1 MSLLSWRPIYWLT
14 AGSIILAIAAC
25 QTERSAAND
34 LTKGLGNEL
43 TNKAL
48 PTLSNNAPSV
58 CTPNEAVVSQGGSY
72 SANVDLTASVALPGE
87 QGVDVVMTGKGA
99 IAAVNS
105 AEGATLYWI
114 NPATGEIAQQ
124 QALPSQ
130 VSDVAFDGSD
140 VLLLA
145 VENKILKLE
154 VASGEVI
161 SEIALADVSR
171 VAMSPDGYV
180 GAISDKTVHLYDAQG
195 TEVFSK
201 LRDYTEVT
209 DVEVLS
215 CNGNQL
221 VYVTSFRNTS
231 FVSIDNETNPV
242 QIARLEA
249 LDFTGEMQWSLFSDS
264 AETIKQNVA
273 DTRLYRVTLGRDG
286 YLYTAGESA
295 GTATIFRWRGQ
306 PMSEDEQYGK
316 ADPFLTQ
323 IDVHSQLHNSGAA
336 HLPYYA
342 RVNPTTG
349 ELVTSQMSFPRREDT
364 KANAMRLGDI
374 AIATNGTL
382 YFGGEAS
389 ASILN
394 RDSLTL
400 NGEPVGGYGGSDRTW
415 MSVAPDFKARN
426 FWTVL
431 AGEGGKGRVQGVD
444 AGYGYSAALSNVESG
459 TVPVTTGESAGS
471 VFVSFTAE

>member
-1 MSLLSWRPIYWLT
+1 MSLLSWRPVYWIT
-14 AGSIILAIAAC
+14 AGSVILAITAC
-25 QTERSAAND
+25 RTERSAAID
-34 LTKGLGNEL
+34 LTNPLSH
-43 TNKAL
+43 KAL
-48 PTLSNNAPSV
+48 PTLSNDAPSV

-72 SANVDLTASVALPGE
+72 SANVDLTASVALPGDR
-87 QGVDVVMTGKGA
+87 GVDVVMTGKGA

-105 AEGATLYWI
+105 SAGSTLYWV

-124 QALPSQ
+124 QTLPGT
-130 VSDVAFDGSD
+130 VSDLAFDGNGAL
-140 VLLLA
+140 VLA
-145 VENKILKLE
+145 VENKIIKLDI
-154 VASGEVI
+154 ASGDVL
-161 SEIALADVSR
+161 SEMALAGVSR
-171 VAMSPDGYV
+171 VAISPDGYV
-180 GAISDKTVHLYDAQG
+180 GAIANKTVYLYDAKG
-195 TEVFSK
+195 AEVFSK

-231 FVSIDNETNPV
+231 FVGIDNERNPV

-249 LDFTGEMQWSLFSDS
+249 LDFTGEVKWSLFSDS
-264 AETIKQNVA
+264 AETIQQNVA

-306 PMSEDEQYGK
+306 PLSEDEQYGK
-316 ADPFLTQ
+316 AEPFLTQ

-342 RVNPTTG
+342 RVHPTNG
-349 ELVTSQMSFPRREDT
+349 ELVTSQMSFPRRENT
-364 KANAMRLGDI
+364 KANAMRVGDI
-374 AIATNGTL
+374 AIAANGAL
-382 YFGGEAS
+382 YFGGSAG
-389 ASILN
+389 ASIFN
-394 RDSLTL
+394 RDRLTL
-400 NGEPVGGYGGSDRTW
+400 NGEPVGGYAGSDRTW

-431 AGEGGKGRVQGVD
+431 AGEGGKGMVQGVD

-459 TVPVTTGESAGS
+459 TVPVTTGEATGS

>member
-1 MSLLSWRPIYWLT
+1 MSLLSWRPIYWFT
-14 AGSIILAIAAC
+14 AGSVILAITAC
-25 QTERSAAND
+25 RTERSAAID
-34 LTKGLGNEL
+34 LTSPL
-43 TNKAL
+43 THKAL
-48 PTLSNNAPSV
+48 PTLSNDAPSA

-105 AEGATLYWI
+105 AAGSSLYWI

-124 QALPSQ
+124 QALPGK
-130 VSDVAFDGSD
+130 VSDLAFDGNGAL
-140 VLLLA
+140 VLA
-145 VENKILKLE
+145 VENKIIKLDI
-154 VASGEVI
+154 ASGDVL
-161 SEIALADVSR
+161 SEMALAGVSR
-171 VAMSPDGYV
+171 VAISPDGYV
-180 GAISDKTVHLYDAQG
+180 GAIAGKTVHLYDAQG
-195 TEVFSK
+195 VEVFSK

-231 FVSIDNETNPV
+231 FVGIDNETNPV

-249 LDFTGEMQWSLFSDS
+249 LDFTGEVKWFLFSDS

-316 ADPFLTQ
+316 TEPFLTQ
-323 IDVHSQLHNSGAA
+323 IDDHSQLHNSGAA

-342 RVNPTTG
+342 RVNPTNG
-349 ELVTSQMSFPRREDT
+349 ELVTSQMSFPRRENT

-374 AIATNGTL
+374 ATATNGTL
-382 YFGGEAS
+382 YFGGSAS
-389 ASILN
+389 ASIFN

-400 NGEPVGGYGGSDRTW
+400 NGEPVGGYAGSDRTW
-415 MSVAPDFKARN
+415 MAIAPNFQARK

-431 AGEGGKGRVQGVD
+431 AGEGGNGMVQGVD

-459 TVPVTTGESAGS
+459 TVPVTTGEATGT

>member
-1 MSLLSWRPIYWLT
+1 MSLLSWRPVYWLT
-14 AGSIILAIAAC
+14 AGSVILAITAC
-25 QTERSAAND
+25 RTERSAAID
-34 LTKGLGNEL
+34 LINPLSDKS
-43 TNKAL
+43 L
-48 PTLSNNAPSV
+48 PTLSNDAPLV
-58 CTPNEAVVSQGGSY
+58 CAPNEAVVSQGGSY

-105 AEGATLYWI
+105 DTGSTLYWV

-124 QALPSQ
+124 QALLGK
-130 VSDVAFDGSD
+130 VSDLAFDGNS
-140 VLLLA
+140 VLVLA
-145 VENKILKLE
+145 VENKIIKLDI
-154 VASGEVI
+154 ASGDVL
-161 SEIALADVSR
+161 SEMALAGVSR
-171 VAMSPDGYV
+171 VAISPDGYV
-180 GAISDKTVHLYDAQG
+180 GAIANKTVHLYDAKG
-195 TEVFSK
+195 AEVFSK

-231 FVSIDNETNPV
+231 FVGIDNERNPV

-249 LDFTGEMQWSLFSDS
+249 LDFTGEVKWSLFSDS
-264 AETIKQNVA
+264 AETIQQNVA

-316 ADPFLTQ
+316 AEPFLTQ
-323 IDVHSQLHNSGAA
+323 IDAHSQLHNSGAA

-342 RVNPTTG
+342 RVHPIDG
-349 ELVTSQMSFPRREDT
+349 ELVTSQMSFPRRENS

-374 AIATNGTL
+374 AIASNGAL
-382 YFGGEAS
+382 YFGGSAG
-389 ASILN
+389 ASIFN
-394 RDSLTL
+394 RDRLTL

-431 AGEGGKGRVQGVD
+431 AGEGGKGMVQGVD

-459 TVPVTTGESAGS
+459 TVPVTTGEATGS
-471 VFVSFTAE
+471 VFLSFTAE